1 MAYIRTIPEA
11 QATGE
16 LAEAYKR
23 VGNPDRTVDNVMK
36 VHSLNVDS
44 LRTHFEMYTA
54 AMHKPSPISRAE
66 REMVAV
72 AVSRI
77 NGCAY
82 CLRHHCSGLKR
93 LLEQDRNQVADD
105 LADGANAQLT
115 ERETAMIAFAA
126 KLTTTPHEMN
136 QQEVKSLCDAGLDDR
151 AILDLAQCI
160 GYFNYVNR
168 IVTGL
173 GVELGE
179 GEGEPGQ
186 WPGAQR
192 RNIKTSESSP
202 DIE

>member
-11 QATGE
+11 QATDE
-16 LAEAYKR
+16 LAEAYRR
-23 VGNPDRTVDNVMK
+23 VGNSDGTVDNVMK

-44 LRTHFEMYTA
+44 LRTHFAMYTA
-54 AMHKPSPISRAE
+54 AMHKPSPLSRAE

-72 AVSRI
+72 VVSRI

-82 CLRHHCSGLKR
+82 CLQHHRRGLER
-93 LLEQDRNQVADD
+93 LLKQDRKQVADD
-105 LADGANAQLT
+105 LGNGAHAQLT
-115 ERETAMIAFAA
+115 EREEAMIAYAV
-126 KLTTTPHEMN
+126 KLTTTPQAMEPKDV
-136 QQEVKSLCDAGLDDR
+136 QRLRDAGLDDR

-173 GVELGE
+173 GVALGE

-186 WPGAQR
+186 WP
-192 RNIKTSESSP
+192 T
-202 DIE
+202 